1 MEFLLILSVHFI
13 IVGSAVML
21 LSILIS
27 FFAKKLPVIVT
38 ILLCMLIGFFYANSF
53 GLTRVVWLQ
62 AVFNGVVSAVAI
74 AMVKVG
80 RYAGEKAERLEED
93 FGAKEINKRI

>member
-1 MEFLLILSVHFI
+1 MEFLLIFSVHFI

-27 FFAKKLPVIVT
+27 FFAKKVPVIVT
-38 ILLCMLIGFFYANSF
+38 ILLCMLIGVIYANTF
-53 GLTRVVWLQ
+53 GLTHVTWLQ

-80 RYAGEKAERLEED
+80 MYAGEKAEKLD
-93 FGAKEINKRI
+93 G

>member
-53 GLTRVVWLQ
+53 GLTRVAWLQ

-80 RYAGEKAERLEED
+80 RYAGEKAERLD
-93 FGAKEINKRI
+93 G